1 MKKKLLFGLACVTSV
16 LMTSCFEETG
26 YSQTMDF
33 ARVVTI
39 DRNSAPL
46 QLVADYTGETFKL
59 SNLTSVE
66 QLSLYDL
73 QDTERAIAKIHF
85 EVDDS
90 YTAKWTLSSAD
101 PVKISPVW
109 NKPLPEA
116 ANFGPLTDLFRLQLD
131 NWSYPLSW
139 LAGKYL
145 NLAPVVRSMGRG
157 KYYLQPAEAFG
168 DTLRFDML
176 AEYTPATTS
185 ADVVDFINFVLSTL
199 ADTTNADA
207 NTTLAVRDMLGAIAA
222 NDSVM
227 VMVVAN
233 YRTRGHLGTDTV
245 VKWPSYAGYS
255 KLLKSLVK

>member
-39 DRNSAPL
+39 DRNSVPL

-73 QDTERAIAKIHF
+73 QDTERAIARIHF

-101 PVKISPVW
+101 PVKISLVW

-157 KYYLQPAEAFG
+157 TYYLQPAEAFG

-185 ADVVDFINFVLSTL
+185 ADVVDFINFDLSTL
-199 ADTTNADA
+199 ADTANADA
-207 NTTLAVRDMLGAIAA
+207 KTTVAVRDMLGTIAA

-233 YRTRGHLGTDTV
+233 YRTKGHLGTDTV

-255 KLLKSLVK
+255 KVLKSLVK

>member
-39 DRNSAPL
+39 DRNSVPL

-73 QDTERAIAKIHF
+73 QDTERAIARIHF

-157 KYYLQPAEAFG
+157 TYYLQPVEAFG

-185 ADVVDFINFVLSTL
+185 ADVVDFINFDLSTL
-199 ADTTNADA
+199 TDTIDADDKTK
-207 NTTLAVRDMLGAIAA
+207 LAVRDMLSTIEDK
-222 NDSVM
+222 DSVC
-227 VMVVAN
+227 VMVVAEF
-233 YRTRGHLGTDTV
+233 RTKGIVNPDTI
-245 VKWPSYAGYS
+245 VKWPAYTNHVR
-255 KLLKSLVK
+255 LKSLLR